1 MMYRTLLLLLLSLGA
16 LSATDRNDF
25 HWSGSLVPG
34 QLLEVK
40 GVKGTIIAEPARGPE
55 AEVVASRSSSRSDP
69 SDVEIAVIE
78 NGSGVTV
85 CAVYPTPGGG
95 NACQPGSTGRSGNEN
110 SDINVDFIVRVPPGV
125 RFSAWTV
132 EGSVGAE
139 HLSADVEAHTVTGK
153 IDISTAGMASASA
166 INGSI
171 HAILTGAVWRDSRT
185 FSTVNGNVELELQ
198 PGINANVHATTSGG
212 RIDSD
217 LPIALHG
224 PAKRGWFHAT
234 IGKGGPQLKVSTVNG
249 AIHLRQID
257 APTV

>member
-1 MMYRTLLLLLLSLGA
+1 MISRTLLSLVLSLGA
-16 LSATDRNDF
+16 LGATDRNDF
-25 HWSGSLVPG
+25 HWSGSLIPG
-34 QLLEVK
+34 QLLEIK
-40 GVKGTIIAEPARGPE
+40 GIKGTIIAEPARGPE

-69 SDVEIAVIE
+69 SDVEIAVVE
-78 NGSGVTV
+78 NGNGVTV
-85 CAVYPTPGGG
+85 CAVYPSQTGA
-95 NACQPGSTGRSGNEN
+95 NDCQQGATKRNGTEN
-110 SDINVDFIVRVPPGV
+110 TDINVDFIVRVPAGV

-171 HAILTGAVWRDSRT
+171 HAILTGAIWRDSRS

-198 PGINANVHATTSGG
+198 PCINANVHATAAGG

-217 LPIALHG
+217 LPIALRTTS
-224 PAKRGWFHAT
+224 KRGGFHAT
-234 IGKGGPQLKVSTVNG
+234 IGKGGPDIRVTTANG
-249 AIHLRQID
+249 TIHLRQLD